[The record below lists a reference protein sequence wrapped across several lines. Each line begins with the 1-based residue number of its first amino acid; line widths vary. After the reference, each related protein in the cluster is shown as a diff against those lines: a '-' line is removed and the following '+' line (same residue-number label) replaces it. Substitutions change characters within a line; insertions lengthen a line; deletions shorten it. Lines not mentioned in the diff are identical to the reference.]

1 MASHPST
8 TRALAES
15 APSRLLR
22 GDLFPHPPRDWRRW
36 TEPSPAF
43 PIDEEVTA
51 LRKRERPPKLRDKRH
66 MGVPCPYWYARF
78 MVAGAADMAE
88 REAAEPAASR
98 RRAADQWASLAK
110 ESASLAKQ
118 LSRRFGASPPWGRV
132 VFFNE
137 RFPSEAP
144 ASITQA
150 YENIARAVLALL
162 EIEQYARSRRR
173 LLINTQGNIWRLT
186 FAAALGLAWRALTG
200 MNPANSTP
208 FVDFVSAA
216 WNSLSDDP
224 EPVAWERHVRRAIRD
239 YAGWDRYDREVID
252 QLPIAPSKVWALLG
266 GGKA

>member
-1 MASHPST
+1 MASHSS
-8 TRALAES
+8 TRALAEN

-22 GDLFPHPPRDWRRW
+22 GDLFPHPPRNWRHW

-88 REAAEPAASR
+88 REAVEPAASR
-98 RRAADQWASLAK
+98 RRKADQWSLLAK

-118 LSRRFGASPPWGRV
+118 LNRRFGASPPSGRV

-144 ASITQA
+144 TSITEA
-150 YENIARAVLALL
+150 YEDISKSVPALL
-162 EIEQYARSRRR
+162 EIEQYARSRRQ
-173 LLINTQGNIWRLT
+173 LLVNTQGKIWRLT
-186 FAAALGLAWRALTG
+186 FTAMLGFAWRAITG
-200 MNPANSTP
+200 MNPANSKP
-208 FVDFVSAA
+208 FIDFVSAA
-216 WNSLSDDP
+216 WDSLADDP
-224 EPVAWERHVRRAIRD
+224 EPVAWERNVRRAIRV
-239 YAGWDRYDREVID
+239 YADWARSDREVID
-252 QLPIAPSKVWALLG
+252 QLPIAPSKVWPLLG
-266 GGKA
+266 SDKA